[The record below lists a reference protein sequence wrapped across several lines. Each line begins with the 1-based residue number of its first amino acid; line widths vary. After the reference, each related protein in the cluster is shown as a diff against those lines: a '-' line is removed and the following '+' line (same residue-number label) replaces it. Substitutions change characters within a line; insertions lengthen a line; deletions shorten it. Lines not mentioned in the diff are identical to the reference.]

1 MYLLL
6 LYTGY
11 IPPTPVHRLYTSY
24 SWKPDTS
31 LQDISL
37 KTINEIMTSSGV
49 LIKFPLSGKRSFD
62 LHRPPTHNCAVR
74 CAWRKHLFSAIN
86 NVMPCNYICIY
97 YLLTH
102 LCVFI
107 LLSYML
113 HLISG
118 ALSGESVQL

>member
-1 MYLLL
+1 
-6 LYTGY
+6 
-11 IPPTPVHRLYTSY
+11 
-24 SWKPDTS
+24 
-31 LQDISL
+31 
-37 KTINEIMTSSGV
+37 
-49 LIKFPLSGKRSFD
+49 
-62 LHRPPTHNCAVR
+62 
-74 CAWRKHLFSAIN
+74 
-86 NVMPCNYICIY
+86 MPCNYICIY